1 MLAEEIF
8 YRAGGLVR
16 VNPILDE
23 GLMLHA
29 GAAKSTSLERLDHYS
44 EVLADHYGLEGGS
57 VMLIFSNS
65 GRNAAT
71 IEMAHAAHERGLSV
85 IAITNLMH
93 SRSVESRHSSGKKL
107 YEVANVVLD
116 NYGCVGDAAID
127 VGTYRVGPTSTVV
140 GAALLQALVCRIVEL
155 SLEDDRPIEVFA
167 AVMLIVETT
176 ATLCIFKI
184 PGKDSGFVV
193 NRCLPKREGELLMQ
207 EQNFKS
213 VVRTFETILEHDSIT
228 RGDIAEIIGCSVVTV
243 CKAVELLLKNNLV
256 TEEKEQFCGP
266 GRKAKALR
274 VCVHAHTI
282 LILDITKRCFQ
293 ARLLYLDCKAD
304 QDTFEYEPQEEISF
318 RGALHDFFEK
328 CCQTFEQA
336 RPQNDSCIGIGV
348 VVPGPYFEPEDRVVN
363 KRFPELENLRL
374 KKELEAIFGTRS
386 IVIEEDVKLA
396 GLYNIKRTYAL
407 HSRCAF
413 YAYIDEGVGGSIIRN
428 GEIELGAH
436 AFAGDFGQ
444 MRDMDGVTV
453 EEKICVPRFLSCF
466 GQRRASFQTWETI
479 RVQLERGGS
488 EPCKIYDELVKT
500 Q

>member
-1 MLAEEIF
+1 
-8 YRAGGLVR
+8 
-16 VNPILDE
+16 
-23 GLMLHA
+23 
-29 GAAKSTSLERLDHYS
+29 
-44 EVLADHYGLEGGS
+44 
-57 VMLIFSNS
+57 
-65 GRNAAT
+65 
-71 IEMAHAAHERGLSV
+71 
-85 IAITNLMH
+85 
-93 SRSVESRHSSGKKL
+93 
-107 YEVANVVLD
+107 
-116 NYGCVGDAAID
+116 
-127 VGTYRVGPTSTVV
+127 
-140 GAALLQALVCRIVEL
+140 
-155 SLEDDRPIEVFA
+155 
-167 AVMLIVETT
+167 
-176 ATLCIFKI
+176 
-184 PGKDSGFVV
+184 
-193 NRCLPKREGELLMQ
+193 MQ

-328 CCQTFEQA
+328 CCQIFEQA

-488 EPCKIYDELVKT
+488 EPCKIYDELVKNT
-500 Q
+500 VMALNNICWLVDPDYIIIESPYCDYIPGFLVTVEEKLNMLLGNLRKGGGPKLIAAGSTEYSAHQMAALLVEKKFLENL